1 LLSAAALDKYSFVRD
16 AYLGRRRYQLNG
28 GTDQALPNYDDDPGD
43 AGRLPEER

>member
-1 LLSAAALDKYSFVRD
+1 VRD

-43 AGRLPEER
+43 AGRLPKER